1 MRNTPERP
9 IKRETTRRPM
19 LFTLAA
25 TVAVLLCTSF
35 FSRQAK
41 ADSPGL
47 ALFSGFVLPDSR
59 NSSNDDD
66 GSHNFG
72 FFVDLPLVYTFH
84 ISPGAELYKV
94 GRSNYTDLVISFK
107 FMIPLKGI
115 TFFGALVPGITNSGS
130 DRYGHL
136 GLAAGI
142 ELKIIS
148 NIAFFGQFKY
158 KETLSSGSGLRAFH
172 FNGGLIFHF

>member
-1 MRNTPERP
+1 MSNTPHRP
-9 IKRETTRRPM
+9 SNQQPFQISLVVTFATTI
-19 LFTLAA
+19 AI
-25 TVAVLLCTSF
+25 LLSIGLP
-35 FSRQAK
+35 SHRAE
-41 ADSPGL
+41 ARSPGL
-47 ALFSGFVLPDSR
+47 ALFSGFVIPDSR
-59 NSSNDDD
+59 TSSNDDE

-72 FFVDLPLVYTFH
+72 FFVDLPLVSTFY

-107 FMIPLKGI
+107 FMVPLRGI
-115 TFFGALVPGITNSGS
+115 KLFGALVPGITNAGS

-142 ELKIIS
+142 EVKIVS

-158 KETLSSGSGLRAFH
+158 KETLSSGNGLRAFH